1 MFSFEEELRSSD
13 VRWHLEYCAE
23 LSIGL
28 ALCQDAE
35 IDDETLQIHQEDS
48 WVIIDSF
55 FQEKGLVFQQ
65 LGSFDQFIVYEMQR
79 VVDAQTPIE
88 CTPQDQY
95 HPEEKVDSK
104 KTYVW
109 KFGQLHFNKP
119 TVDEVDGTA
128 LQLTPREARLRN
140 LSYAAPVFVDI
151 ERKVY
156 QVNDDGER
164 TLTQED
170 NYSKVFL
177 MRMPIMV
184 RTEYCWLKDAN
195 DRQLTE
201 FGECPLD
208 QGGYFVI
215 NGSEKVLIALE
226 RMANNF
232 VYAFAKKQPS
242 KYAWVCEIRSALFEG
257 SAGNS
262 GFAVKLCTN
271 MGSKSMCR
279 GQLVCTCPYIRTE
292 IPLVIMF
299 RALGIVADRDIL
311 ERIVFDMSDFAM
323 LNACRLSIEDAA
335 PISTQEMALDYIA
348 KRGPTMGATRDV
360 RIQYARE
367 LLQKELLPHIGRTRN
382 IEGRKAYFIGYMTN
396 RLLLGF
402 LGRNPEDDRDHFG
415 KKRIDLAGALV
426 SASFTGLWRKSVKD
440 LRKLLQR
447 QLDKGKIPDIVECV
461 KQASC
466 LSQGMKY
473 QFATGNWGQ
482 DKQGKP
488 VRTGISQGLNRL
500 TFMATLS
507 HLRRM
512 ITPLAR
518 SGKLVKPRQLH
529 NTHWGLVCPAETPE
543 GQAVGLVKN
552 ISLMCWITLGSAQTI
567 IEDFLDEWG
576 VLDLME
582 CTPDHIKTYSKG
594 GNCMVL
600 VEVFPLCFAAA
611 LIVAVWLI
619 SCCMFGHER
628 FLFRLPGPSKA
639 LQKRR
644 KDLGSL
650 FLVNQLEVDDL
661 APCCVCLMEFESS
674 DVVFLNGIWVGMH
687 KNPAELRN
695 TLQSLRRR
703 KDVDSEVS
711 IQQDLKNN
719 EIRISSDC
727 GRCSRPLYIVDYE
740 RQKVLINRT
749 HVDKVKSGEWEWG
762 TLMREGLIEYLDAEE
777 EECSMIA
784 MFIHDLVKTRA
795 YCKTYTH
802 AEIHPAMIFGI
813 CASIIPFP
821 DHNMSPRNVFQSA
834 MGKQAIGVFGTNF
847 YARMDTFACVMCY
860 PMKPFVG
867 TRSMNYLR
875 FREMPAGV
883 NTIVMIMCY
892 TGYNQE
898 DSLMLSQSAVDRGF
912 MRAVSYRCY
921 AAEEK
926 WEGKKPVDEFGR
938 PQELRTLGIKN
949 GDYSK
954 LDADG
959 LAEPATRILGDD
971 VLIGRTSALP
981 PDMIRDEVGPKKF
994 DRKDSSILCR
1004 TAESGI
1010 VDQVMVSLNKDGYK
1024 FTKVRLRTLKI
1035 PEVGDKFASR
1045 HGQKGTL
1052 GIMYR
1057 QEDLPFTHFGITP
1070 DIIMNPHAIPS
1081 RMTIGHLVEQLTG
1094 KVGALVGCQ
1103 GDATPFTRVTVKD
1116 ISSRLHD
1123 MGFQRFG
1130 NEKVWNG
1137 HTGRPLTN
1145 KIFVGPVYYQRLKHM
1160 VSDKVQSRS
1169 RGPVQTL
1176 VRQPTEG
1183 RAKEGGLRFG
1193 EMERDCIISHGA
1205 AKFLK
1210 ERLFDVSDAHRVHVC
1225 DKCGLFAIAR
1235 LSKDTYECKLCKD
1248 AARVSQI
1255 CLPYA
1260 CKLMIQELMTMNIL
1274 PRLTLVVQNCR
1285 FGSKKVG
1292 LPCYGPP
1299 RLRPGVGGMVNVLWG
1314 IAAMTLDGQCT
1325 AAEVLAKFRE
1335 AMKLEDWSEASF
1347 KQTVDLYRLVPVTDH
1362 VSGLADQEQLLVHI
1376 PGSRITC
1383 EAIEDVYRQLEEA
1396 ELRYERTREAVAA
1409 LGEAMESQEAPASV
1423 ESGRVQDDLHLRQEN
1438 ANLRKQLEVLEYG
1451 RRMSEQRAQLSE
1463 ESQAQL
1469 MREVSQYR
1477 QEVTPRR
1484 PAGPAVRQVAGAPF
1498 GPVPTL
1504 HFSSGTVA
1512 PAPPLSNCMASSQP
1526 GSNPVTPRTTQLRI
1540 QTRTQARGAAA
1551 SPVPAFG
1558 QARVAYGYMSA
1569 MDRIPREPLSA
1580 AAPPQVPMNSVGV
1593 TAAAAAAA
1601 AGRSTPTAKVKVSPV
1616 RISGLRG

>member
-1 MFSFEEELRSSD
+1 MAETGFRAAGGVPEPSRAAAIQEQMVEYGKEEGD
-13 VRWHLEYCAE
+13 H
-23 LSIGL
+23 
-28 ALCQDAE
+28 
-35 IDDETLQIHQEDS
+35 IDPDGPAQIYQEDS

-55 FQEKGLVFQQ
+55 FAEKGLVFQQ
-65 LGSFDQFIVYEMQR
+65 LGSFDAFIVYEMQR

-88 CTPQDQY
+88 CIPSNQY
-95 HPEEKVDSK
+95 NPEEEVDIKKV
-104 KTYVW
+104 YIW
-109 KFGQLHFNKP
+109 RFGQLHLNKP
-119 TVDEVDGTA
+119 TQDEVDGST
-128 LQLTPREARLRN
+128 QMLTPREARLRN
-140 LSYAAPVFVDI
+140 LSYAAPVFVDVTQ
-151 ERKVY
+151 EVY
-156 QVNDDGER
+156 DLNQDGSR
-164 TLTQED
+164 TLRSED
-170 NYSKVFL
+170 TFQKIFL
-177 MRMPIMV
+177 FRMPIMV
-184 RTEYCWLKDAN
+184 RTEYCWLKNAN
-195 DRQLTE
+195 DRLLTE

-208 QGGYFVI
+208 QGGYFII

-232 VYAFAKKQPS
+232 VYAFGKKQPS
-242 KYAWVCEIRSALFEG
+242 KYNWVCEIRSALFEG
-257 SAGNS
+257 SAGSS
-262 GFAVKLCTN
+262 GFAVKLMTN
-271 MGSKSMCR
+271 MGAKSFCR
-279 GQLVCTCPYIRTE
+279 GQLVCTCPYLRTE
-292 IPLVIMF
+292 VPLVIMF
-299 RALGIVADRDIL
+299 RALGVVADKDIL
-311 ERIVFDMSDFAM
+311 EKIVFDMSDFAM

-335 PISTQEMALDYIA
+335 PISTQEMALDFIA

-360 RIQYARE
+360 RLQYARE
-367 LLQKELLPHIGRTRN
+367 LLQKELLPHVGRTPN
-382 IEGRKAYFIGYMTN
+382 IEGRKAYFMGYMTN
-396 RLLLGF
+396 RLLLGV

-440 LRKLLQR
+440 VRKIIQR
-447 QLDKGKIPDIVECV
+447 QLDKGKVPDIAECI
-461 KQASC
+461 KTASC

-473 QFATGNWGQ
+473 QFATGNWGM
-482 DKQGKP
+482 DKAGKP
-488 VRTGISQGLNRL
+488 VRCGISQGLNRL

-582 CTPDHIKTYSKG
+582 CTPDHIKKYSK
-594 GNCMVL
+594 
-600 VEVFPLCFAAA
+600 
-611 LIVAVWLI
+611 
-619 SCCMFGHER
+619 
-628 FLFRLPGPSKA
+628 
-639 LQKRR
+639 
-644 KDLGSL
+644 
-650 FLVNQLEVDDL
+650 
-661 APCCVCLMEFESS
+661 
-674 DVVFLNGIWVGMH
+674 VFLNGTWMGMH

-695 TLQSLRRR
+695 TLQALRRR
-703 KDVDSEVS
+703 KDIDSEVS
-711 IQQDLKNN
+711 IQQDLRNM
-719 EIRISSDC
+719 EIKIAADC
-727 GRCSRPLYIVDYE
+727 GRCTRPLYIVDYE
-740 RQKVLINRT
+740 TQKVLINGD
-749 HVDKVKSGEWEWG
+749 HVEKVKAGEWEWG
-762 TLMREGLIEYLDAEE
+762 SLMRSGLIEYLDAEE

-784 MFIHDLVKTRA
+784 MFIHDLVKMRA

-834 MGKQAIGVFGTNF
+834 MGKQAVGVFGTNF
-847 YARMDTFACVMCY
+847 YARMDTYACVMCY

-883 NTIVMIMCY
+883 NTMVFIMCY

-898 DSLMLSQSAVDRGF
+898 DSLMLGQSSVDRGF
-912 MRAVSYRCY
+912 MRAVAYRCY

-926 WEGKKPVDEFGR
+926 YSGNKPVDQFCR
-938 PQELRTLGIKN
+938 PQDFRTVGLKT
-949 GDYSK
+949 GDYDK
-954 LDADG
+954 LDQDG
-959 LAEPATRILGDD
+959 LAEPSTRMLGDD
-971 VLIGRTSALP
+971 VLIGRTSVLP
-981 PDMIRDEVGPKKF
+981 PDMIGDDVVPKY
-994 DRKDSSILCR
+994 DRKDSSIPVR
-1004 TAESGI
+1004 TAETGV
-1010 VDQVMVSLNKDGYK
+1010 VDQVMLSLNKDGFK

-1057 QEDLPFTHFGITP
+1057 QEDMPFTHFGVTP

-1116 ISSRLHD
+1116 ISGRLHD

-1130 NEKVWNG
+1130 NERVFNG

-1210 ERLFDVSDAHRVHVC
+1210 ERLFDVSDAYRVHVC
-1225 DKCGLFAIAR
+1225 DTCGLFAIAR

-1248 AARVSQI
+1248 KAKISQI

-1260 CKLMIQELMTMNIL
+1260 AKLMIQELMTMNIV
-1274 PRLTLVVQNCR
+1274 PRLV
-1285 FGSKKVG
+1285 
-1292 LPCYGPP
+1292 
-1299 RLRPGVGGMVNVLWG
+1299 
-1314 IAAMTLDGQCT
+1314 
-1325 AAEVLAKFRE
+1325 
-1335 AMKLEDWSEASF
+1335 
-1347 KQTVDLYRLVPVTDH
+1347 
-1362 VSGLADQEQLLVHI
+1362 
-1376 PGSRITC
+1376 
-1383 EAIEDVYRQLEEA
+1383 
-1396 ELRYERTREAVAA
+1396 
-1409 LGEAMESQEAPASV
+1409 
-1423 ESGRVQDDLHLRQEN
+1423 
-1438 ANLRKQLEVLEYG
+1438 LEV
-1451 RRMSEQRAQLSE
+1451 S
-1463 ESQAQL
+1463 
-1469 MREVSQYR
+1469 
-1477 QEVTPRR
+1477 
-1484 PAGPAVRQVAGAPF
+1484 
-1498 GPVPTL
+1498 
-1504 HFSSGTVA
+1504 
-1512 PAPPLSNCMASSQP
+1512 
-1526 GSNPVTPRTTQLRI
+1526 
-1540 QTRTQARGAAA
+1540 
-1551 SPVPAFG
+1551 
-1558 QARVAYGYMSA
+1558 
-1569 MDRIPREPLSA
+1569 
-1580 AAPPQVPMNSVGV
+1580 
-1593 TAAAAAAA
+1593 
-1601 AGRSTPTAKVKVSPV
+1601 
-1616 RISGLRG
+1616 

>member
-1 MFSFEEELRSSD
+1 MADLPVVPRDGEEGAIEA
-13 VRWHLEYCAE
+13 AE
-23 LSIGL
+23 PSKMY
-28 ALCQDAE
+28 
-35 IDDETLQIHQEDS
+35 QEDS

-65 LGSFDQFIVYEMQR
+65 LGSFDAFIVYEMQR

-88 CTPQDQY
+88 CIPSNQY
-95 HPEEKVDSK
+95 NPEEDVDTK
-104 KTYVW
+104 IVYNW
-109 KFGQLHFNKP
+109 RFGQLHFNKP
-119 TVDEVDGTA
+119 TQNETDGTVGM
-128 LQLTPREARLRN
+128 LTPREARLRN

-151 ERKVY
+151 IQSVY
-156 QVNDDGER
+156 QLNEDGSR
-164 TLTQED
+164 TLKSED
-170 NYSKVFL
+170 NYTKIFL
-177 MRMPIMV
+177 MLMPIMV
-184 RTEYCWLKDAN
+184 RTEYCWLKNAS
-195 DRQLTE
+195 DRLLTE

-208 QGGYFVI
+208 QGGYFII

-242 KYAWVCEIRSALFEG
+242 KYSWVCEIRSALFEG
-257 SAGNS
+257 SAGSS
-262 GFAVKLCTN
+262 GFAVRLMTN
-271 MGSKSMCR
+271 MGAKSFCR

-292 IPLVIMF
+292 LPLVIVM
-299 RALGIVADRDIL
+299 RALGIVADKDIL
-311 ERIVFDMSDFAM
+311 ERIVFDMSDVGM

-348 KRGPTMGATRDV
+348 KRGPTLGATRDV

-367 LLQKELLPHIGRTRN
+367 LLQKELLPHVGRTAN
-382 IEGRKAYFIGYMTN
+382 IEGRKALFIGYMTN

-402 LGRNPEDDRDHFG
+402 LGRNLEDDRDHFG

-426 SASFTGLWRKSVKD
+426 SASFTGLWRKTVKD
-440 LRKLLQR
+440 LRKVIQR
-447 QLDKGKIPDIVECV
+447 QLDKGKVPDIAESL
-461 KQASC
+461 KTASC

-482 DKQGKP
+482 DKAGKP
-488 VRTGISQGLNRL
+488 VRCGISQGLNRL

-576 VLDLME
+576 VMDLME
-582 CTPDHIKTYSKG
+582 CTPEHIKKYSK
-594 GNCMVL
+594 
-600 VEVFPLCFAAA
+600 
-611 LIVAVWLI
+611 
-619 SCCMFGHER
+619 
-628 FLFRLPGPSKA
+628 
-639 LQKRR
+639 
-644 KDLGSL
+644 
-650 FLVNQLEVDDL
+650 
-661 APCCVCLMEFESS
+661 
-674 DVVFLNGIWVGMH
+674 VFLNGMWVGMH
-687 KNPAELRN
+687 KTPAELRN

-703 KDVDSEVS
+703 KDIDSEVS
-711 IQQDLKNN
+711 IQQDLRNM
-719 EIRISSDC
+719 EIKIAADC
-727 GRCSRPLYIVDYE
+727 GRCTRPLYIVDYE
-740 RQKVLINRT
+740 KQKVLINGE
-749 HVDKVKSGEWEWG
+749 HVQKVKSGEWEWG
-762 TLMREGLIEYLDAEE
+762 SLMREGLIEYLDAEE

-784 MFIHDLVKTRA
+784 MFIEDLVKMRA

-834 MGKQAIGVFGTNF
+834 MGKQAVGVFGTNF
-847 YARMDTFACVMCY
+847 YARMDTYACVMCY

-883 NTIVMIMCY
+883 NTMVFIMCY

-898 DSLMLSQSAVDRGF
+898 DSLMLGQSSVDRGF
-912 MRAVSYRCY
+912 MRAVAYRCY
-921 AAEEK
+921 ASEEK
-926 WEGKKPVDEFGR
+926 YVGGKPGDIFCR
-938 PQELRTLGIKN
+938 PQEHRTVGMKN

-954 LDADG
+954 LDPDG
-959 LAEPATRILGDD
+959 LAVPATRVLGDD
-971 VLIGRTSALP
+971 VLIGRTSTLP
-981 PDMIRDEVGPKKF
+981 PDMVDADMGVAKY
-994 DRKDSSILCR
+994 DRKDSSVPVR
-1004 TAESGI
+1004 TAESGV
-1010 VDQVMVSLNKDGYK
+1010 VDQVMLSLNKDGFR

-1057 QEDLPFTHFGITP
+1057 QEDMPFTHFGVTP

-1116 ISSRLHD
+1116 ISGRLHD
-1123 MGFQRFG
+1123 MGFQRYG
-1130 NEKVWNG
+1130 NERVFNG

-1210 ERLFDVSDAHRVHVC
+1210 ERLFDVSDAYRVHVC
-1225 DKCGLFAIAR
+1225 DTCGLFAIAK
-1235 LSKDTYECKLCKD
+1235 LSKDTYECRLCKD
-1248 AARVSQI
+1248 KAKISQI

-1260 CKLMIQELMTMNIL
+1260 AKLMMQELMTMNIL
-1274 PRLTLVVQNCR
+1274 PRLVLHVQ
-1285 FGSKKVG
+1285 
-1292 LPCYGPP
+1292 
-1299 RLRPGVGGMVNVLWG
+1299 
-1314 IAAMTLDGQCT
+1314 
-1325 AAEVLAKFRE
+1325 
-1335 AMKLEDWSEASF
+1335 
-1347 KQTVDLYRLVPVTDH
+1347 
-1362 VSGLADQEQLLVHI
+1362 
-1376 PGSRITC
+1376 
-1383 EAIEDVYRQLEEA
+1383 
-1396 ELRYERTREAVAA
+1396 
-1409 LGEAMESQEAPASV
+1409 
-1423 ESGRVQDDLHLRQEN
+1423 
-1438 ANLRKQLEVLEYG
+1438 
-1451 RRMSEQRAQLSE
+1451 
-1463 ESQAQL
+1463 
-1469 MREVSQYR
+1469 
-1477 QEVTPRR
+1477 
-1484 PAGPAVRQVAGAPF
+1484 
-1498 GPVPTL
+1498 
-1504 HFSSGTVA
+1504 
-1512 PAPPLSNCMASSQP
+1512 
-1526 GSNPVTPRTTQLRI
+1526 
-1540 QTRTQARGAAA
+1540 
-1551 SPVPAFG
+1551 
-1558 QARVAYGYMSA
+1558 
-1569 MDRIPREPLSA
+1569 
-1580 AAPPQVPMNSVGV
+1580 
-1593 TAAAAAAA
+1593 
-1601 AGRSTPTAKVKVSPV
+1601 
-1616 RISGLRG
+1616 

>member
-1 MFSFEEELRSSD
+1 MDQLPTVDES
-13 VRWHLEYCAE
+13 
-23 LSIGL
+23 
-28 ALCQDAE
+28 QDAE
-35 IDDETLQIHQEDS
+35 IDETLQIHQEDS

-95 HPEEKVDSK
+95 HPEEKVDSR

-582 CTPDHIKTYSKG
+582 CTPDHIKTYSK
-594 GNCMVL
+594 
-600 VEVFPLCFAAA
+600 
-611 LIVAVWLI
+611 
-619 SCCMFGHER
+619 
-628 FLFRLPGPSKA
+628 
-639 LQKRR
+639 
-644 KDLGSL
+644 
-650 FLVNQLEVDDL
+650 
-661 APCCVCLMEFESS
+661 
-674 DVVFLNGIWVGMH
+674 VFLNGIWVGMH

-740 RQKVLINRT
+740 QQKVLINRT

-971 VLIGRTSALP
+971 VLIGRTSVLP
-981 PDMIRDEVGPKKF
+981 PDMIRDDVGPKRF
-994 DRKDSSILCR
+994 DRKDSSVLCR

-1235 LSKDTYECKLCKD
+1235 LSKDTYECKICKD
-1248 AARVSQI
+1248 AARVSQV

-1274 PRLTLVVQNCR
+1274 PRLTLVVQ
-1285 FGSKKVG
+1285 
-1292 LPCYGPP
+1292 
-1299 RLRPGVGGMVNVLWG
+1299 
-1314 IAAMTLDGQCT
+1314 
-1325 AAEVLAKFRE
+1325 
-1335 AMKLEDWSEASF
+1335 
-1347 KQTVDLYRLVPVTDH
+1347 
-1362 VSGLADQEQLLVHI
+1362 
-1376 PGSRITC
+1376 
-1383 EAIEDVYRQLEEA
+1383 
-1396 ELRYERTREAVAA
+1396 
-1409 LGEAMESQEAPASV
+1409 
-1423 ESGRVQDDLHLRQEN
+1423 
-1438 ANLRKQLEVLEYG
+1438 
-1451 RRMSEQRAQLSE
+1451 
-1463 ESQAQL
+1463 
-1469 MREVSQYR
+1469 
-1477 QEVTPRR
+1477 
-1484 PAGPAVRQVAGAPF
+1484 
-1498 GPVPTL
+1498 
-1504 HFSSGTVA
+1504 
-1512 PAPPLSNCMASSQP
+1512 
-1526 GSNPVTPRTTQLRI
+1526 
-1540 QTRTQARGAAA
+1540 
-1551 SPVPAFG
+1551 
-1558 QARVAYGYMSA
+1558 
-1569 MDRIPREPLSA
+1569 
-1580 AAPPQVPMNSVGV
+1580 
-1593 TAAAAAAA
+1593 
-1601 AGRSTPTAKVKVSPV
+1601 
-1616 RISGLRG
+1616 

>member
-1 MFSFEEELRSSD
+1 MAALP
-13 VRWHLEYCAE
+13 VAE
-23 LSIGL
+23 PG
-28 ALCQDAE
+28 
-35 IDDETLQIHQEDS
+35 DETDGPPIHQEDS
-48 WVIIDSF
+48 WVVIDSF
-55 FQEKGLVFQQ
+55 FQENGLVFQQ
-65 LGSFDQFIVYEMQR
+65 LGSFDQFIIYDMQR

-88 CTPQDQY
+88 CTPQEQY
-95 HPEEKVDSK
+95 NPEENVDSK
-104 KTYVW
+104 KVYVW

-119 TVDEVDGTA
+119 TVEEIGKQTK
-128 LQLTPREARLRN
+128 QLTPREARLRH

-151 ERKVY
+151 KREVY
-156 QVNDDGER
+156 QVNNDGER
-164 TLTQED
+164 TLTRED
-170 NYSKVFL
+170 NYYKVFL
-177 MRMPIMV
+177 MRMPVMV
-184 RTEYCWLKDAN
+184 RTEYCWLKNAN
-195 DRQLTE
+195 DRVLTE

-208 QGGYFVI
+208 QGGYFII

-262 GFAVKLCTN
+262 GFAVKLLTN
-271 MGSKSMCR
+271 MGSKSYCR

-292 IPLVIMF
+292 IPLVVMF

-311 ERIVFDMSDFAM
+311 ERIVFDMNDFAM

-426 SASFTGLWRKSVKD
+426 SASFTGLWRKTIKD
-440 LRKLLQR
+440 LRKVLQR
-447 QLDKGKIPDIVECV
+447 MLNKGKVPEQIQDCL

-482 DKQGKP
+482 DKSGKP

-552 ISLMCWITLGSAQTI
+552 ISLMCWITLGAAQTI

-582 CTPDHIKTYSKG
+582 CTPEHMKTYSK
-594 GNCMVL
+594 
-600 VEVFPLCFAAA
+600 
-611 LIVAVWLI
+611 
-619 SCCMFGHER
+619 
-628 FLFRLPGPSKA
+628 
-639 LQKRR
+639 
-644 KDLGSL
+644 
-650 FLVNQLEVDDL
+650 
-661 APCCVCLMEFESS
+661 
-674 DVVFLNGIWVGMH
+674 VFLNGIWIGMH
-687 KNPAELRN
+687 RNPADLRN

-703 KDVDSEVS
+703 KDIDSEVS

-740 RQKVLINRT
+740 KQKVLINGH
-749 HVDKVKSGEWEWG
+749 HVDKVKNGDWHWG

-784 MFIHDLVKTRA
+784 MFVHDLVKTKA

-847 YARMDTFACVMCY
+847 YSRMDTFACVMCY

-883 NTIVMIMCY
+883 NTIVFIMCY

-926 WEGKKPVDEFGR
+926 WDGRKPIDEFCN
-938 PQELRTLGIKN
+938 PANFRTAGLKISTSS
-949 GDYSK
+949 YEK
-954 LDADG
+954 LDHDG
-959 LAEPATRILGDD
+959 LAIPAGGRILGDD
-971 VLIGRTSALP
+971 VLIGRTTTLP
-981 PDMIRDEVGPKKF
+981 PDMQRDDGVRPNKY
-994 DRKDSSILCR
+994 DRKDNSVLCR
-1004 TAESGI
+1004 TAETGV
-1010 VDQVMVSLNKDGYK
+1010 VDQVMVSLNKDGFK
-1024 FTKVRLRTLKI
+1024 FTTVRLRTLKI

-1052 GIMYR
+1052 GILYR
-1057 QEDLPFTHFGITP
+1057 QEDLPFTHFGVTP

-1176 VRQPTEG
+1176 TRQPTEG

-1225 DKCGLFAIAR
+1225 DTCGLFAIAK
-1235 LSKDTYECKLCKD
+1235 LNSDTYECKLCKD
-1248 AARVSQI
+1248 KAKVSQI

-1274 PRLTLVVQNCR
+1274 PRLVLHVQ
-1285 FGSKKVG
+1285 
-1292 LPCYGPP
+1292 
-1299 RLRPGVGGMVNVLWG
+1299 
-1314 IAAMTLDGQCT
+1314 
-1325 AAEVLAKFRE
+1325 
-1335 AMKLEDWSEASF
+1335 
-1347 KQTVDLYRLVPVTDH
+1347 
-1362 VSGLADQEQLLVHI
+1362 
-1376 PGSRITC
+1376 
-1383 EAIEDVYRQLEEA
+1383 
-1396 ELRYERTREAVAA
+1396 
-1409 LGEAMESQEAPASV
+1409 
-1423 ESGRVQDDLHLRQEN
+1423 
-1438 ANLRKQLEVLEYG
+1438 
-1451 RRMSEQRAQLSE
+1451 
-1463 ESQAQL
+1463 
-1469 MREVSQYR
+1469 
-1477 QEVTPRR
+1477 
-1484 PAGPAVRQVAGAPF
+1484 
-1498 GPVPTL
+1498 
-1504 HFSSGTVA
+1504 
-1512 PAPPLSNCMASSQP
+1512 
-1526 GSNPVTPRTTQLRI
+1526 
-1540 QTRTQARGAAA
+1540 
-1551 SPVPAFG
+1551 
-1558 QARVAYGYMSA
+1558 
-1569 MDRIPREPLSA
+1569 
-1580 AAPPQVPMNSVGV
+1580 
-1593 TAAAAAAA
+1593 
-1601 AGRSTPTAKVKVSPV
+1601 
-1616 RISGLRG
+1616 